1 MMNKNVRRSLLSAMS
16 AVAVFASFAVA
27 PAWAAGYQAPVP
39 GNYVMRLV
47 SPLPGK
53 TNSVNM
59 TADAKGSWDQFYGK
73 GLRALSMYADVR
85 STVNLTYK
93 YTTPGGAPL
102 SNRTVYLIVN
112 KRSSCSKT
120 TFFTPQNTDYPGG
133 NRGSKN
139 DIVRDWCGDQPQM
152 GAGETAIIATTD
164 AFGKAT
170 FTMKNY
176 SITGEPFPTAFN
188 KLNQYAAGVACGDD
202 AMCMQTTIAP
212 SMVAHPNDVYER
224 TEDKDLL
231 FLHFVNPKVTP
242 VAKTSTVKSGTA
254 KKLTFKLTNMGKKP
268 VKGTT
273 VTFDSWGE
281 GNELAT
287 WSGVS
292 NAKGEVT
299 VTVTAPKGTSGLQIV
314 RAFVFGSPKGTD
326 AKVYW
331 TK

>member
-1 MMNKNVRRSLLSAMS
+1 MNKIVRRSLLSALTAT
-16 AVAVFASFAVA
+16 AVIASVAVA
-27 PAWAAGYQAPVP
+27 PAMAATYQAPVA
-39 GNYVMRLV
+39 GSVIIRLV
-47 SPLPGK
+47 SPLPGS

-59 TADAKGSWDQFYGK
+59 TSDAKGSWDQFYGK
-73 GLRALSMYADVR
+73 GLRALAMYTDVR
-85 STVNLTYK
+85 SEFSLTYK
-93 YTTPGGAPL
+93 YTSSAGAPL
-102 SNRTVYLIVN
+102 ANRTVYLVVN

-120 TFFTPQNTDYPGG
+120 TFYTPQNTDYPGG

-176 SITGEPFPTAFN
+176 SITGEPFPAAFN
-188 KLNQYAAGVACGDD
+188 KLNQYAAGQACGDD
-202 AMCMQTTIAP
+202 STCMQTTIAP
-212 SMVAHPNDVYER
+212 SMVAHPSDVYER
-224 TEDKDLL
+224 GEDKDLL
-231 FLHFVNPKVTP
+231 FLHFVNPKVT
-242 VAKTSTVKSGTA
+242 ALT
-254 KKLTFKLTNMGKKP
+254 KKLNAKAGATKKLVFKLTNTKNKP

-273 VTFDSWGE
+273 VTFESWGE
-281 GNELAT
+281 GNDLAT

-292 NAKGEVT
+292 NARGEVT
-299 VTVTAPKGTSGLQIV
+299 ISVSAPKGTTGLQVV

-331 TK
+331 SK